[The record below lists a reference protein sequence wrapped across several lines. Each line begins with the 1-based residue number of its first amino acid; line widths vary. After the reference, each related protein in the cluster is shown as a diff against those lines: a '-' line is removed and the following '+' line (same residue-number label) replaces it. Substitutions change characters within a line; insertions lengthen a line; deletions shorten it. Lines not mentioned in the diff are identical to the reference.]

1 MLKLKQ
7 QQTGGCWK
15 REIYDSE
22 GYEVIFR
29 INPDTG
35 KLVKIN
41 FKSKNPMNFIEIIN
55 TTRDNFYIEF
65 DRTRTVF
72 AENIDEI
79 IKELEKTKA
88 LIKFVKE
95 FANENYIFEDK

>member
-55 TTRDNFYIEF
+55 LKISE
-65 DRTRTVF
+65 
-72 AENIDEI
+72 
-79 IKELEKTKA
+79 KEAAVSFFLS
-88 LIKFVKE
+88 LCS
-95 FANENYIFEDK
+95 